1 MSFISNRTKAK
12 FYNDS
17 KMTFL
22 VQSDCV
28 DIIFKIKRG
37 VYLTV
42 SVYSLSD
49 NRLLLAC
56 SWGNFWNR
64 LDKMK
69 NREDVLVRLK
79 RSCPLASNI
88 FTNTVSPHFVYM
100 DKDKQEGAVVLE
112 MKIPIQTNS
121 ISDYLHDKVL
131 SKAIELMSY
140 NLNLYAEL
148 EENCP
153 FATWR
158 NDLKNLK

>member
-1 MSFISNRTKAK
+1 
-12 FYNDS
+12 
-17 KMTFL
+17 MTFL

-69 NREDVLVRLK
+69 NREDVLVCLK

>member
-1 MSFISNRTKAK
+1 MYFISNRTKAK

-22 VQSDCV
+22 VQKDCI

-56 SWGNFWNR
+56 SWGDFWNR
-64 LDKMK
+64 LEKMK
-69 NREDVLVRLK
+69 NREEMLVRLK
-79 RSCPLASNI
+79 RACPLAFNI

-100 DKDKQEGAVVLE
+100 DEDKQEGAVVVE
-112 MKIPIQTNS
+112 MKTPIQTNQ
-121 ISDYLHDKVL
+121 ISDYLHDKVV
-131 SKAIELMSY
+131 SKAVELMSY
-140 NLNLYAEL
+140 NLNLYTEL

-153 FATWR
+153 FAVWK
-158 NDLKNLK
+158 NDLRDLK

>member
-1 MSFISNRTKAK
+1 MTFISNRVKAK
-12 FYNDS
+12 FYNES

-22 VQSDCV
+22 VQKDCI

-56 SWGNFWNR
+56 SWGKFWNR

-69 NREDVLVRLK
+69 NREVVLVRLK
-79 RSCPLASNI
+79 RSCPLAYNI
-88 FTNTVSPHFVYM
+88 FTNTVSPHFAYL
-100 DKDKQEGAVVLE
+100 DKDKQDGAVVLE
-112 MKIPIQTNS
+112 MKIPVHTNS
-121 ISDYLHDKVL
+121 IYDYLQDKVVN
-131 SKAIELMSY
+131 KAIELMSY
-140 NLNLYAEL
+140 NLNLYTEL

-153 FATWR
+153 FPAWKY
-158 NDLKNLK
+158 DLKNL

>member
-88 FTNTVSPHFVYM
+88 FTNTVSPHFVYI

>member
-69 NREDVLVRLK
+69 NREDVIVRLK

-100 DKDKQEGAVVLE
+100 DKDKQEGAVVVK

-121 ISDYLHDKVL
+121 ISDYLHDKVV

-140 NLNLYAEL
+140 NLNLYTEL
-148 EENCP
+148 EDNCP
-153 FATWR
+153 FAAWKD
-158 NDLKNLK
+158 DLQNL